1 MEKLNSNRR
10 SSSTMDKKKSSMM
23 GMAPSL
29 SKKTSVISTSSVV
42 QTKKGLNEPLD
53 SDEQKFI
60 ETNIGLLNQQ

>member
-1 MEKLNSNRR
+1 
-10 SSSTMDKKKSSMM
+10 MDKKKSSSMM

-42 QTKKGLNEPLD
+42 QAKKGLNEPLD